1 MMEWMLAA
9 LLLAQTSTADLAPD
23 CANAVTQTDMTRCAV
38 QDWQQADAEL
48 NVQWEQTAA
57 HMRQRDAMYDHSHDN
72 RPGFFDQLLA
82 SQRAWL
88 TFRDAH
94 CATEG
99 YVARGGT
106 LEPML
111 VAQCNAELTRQRT
124 RQLRL
129 IEEWPE

>member
-1 MMEWMLAA
+1 MSLLTASA
-9 LLLAQTSTADLAPD
+9 LLLAQSGPAAAALD
-23 CANAVTQTDMTRCAV
+23 CANAVTQSDMTACAASE
-38 QDWQQADAEL
+38 WQQADAKL
-48 NVQWEQTAA
+48 NSQWEQTAA
-57 HMRQRDAMYDHSHDN
+57 HMRQRDAMYDHSHED

-82 SQRAWL
+82 AQRAWL
-88 TFRDAH
+88 TYRDAN

-111 VAQCNAELTRQRT
+111 VAHCKAELTRQRT
-124 RQLRL
+124 RQLQS

>member
-1 MMEWMLAA
+1 LSLLIATA
-9 LLLAQTSTADLAPD
+9 LLLAQFGTAPAAPD
-23 CANAVTQTDMTRCAV
+23 CANALTQTDMTACAV
-38 QDWQQADAEL
+38 QDWQHADGAL
-48 NVQWEQTAA
+48 NKQWEQTAA
-57 HMRQRDAMYDHSHDN
+57 HMRQRNAMYDHSHED
-72 RPGFFDQLLA
+72 RPGFFDQLLTA
-82 SQRAWL
+82 QRVWL

-111 VAQCNAELTRQRT
+111 VAQCKAELTRQRT
-124 RQLRL
+124 RQLQS